1 MKPKNKLELKSEPT
15 EFGSRKMLLYFLSK
29 SFNKGIIIQII
40 INLMNKPPSVDDY
53 NFKCVIGKGT
63 YAKVFLVTRKTDD

>member
-1 MKPKNKLELKSEPT
+1 
-15 EFGSRKMLLYFLSK
+15 
-29 SFNKGIIIQII
+29 
-40 INLMNKPPSVDDY
+40 MNKPPSVDDY